1 MQQLNKVTLVG
12 YVGNVRITELTETH
26 AARFTVM
33 TSMAYKGQD
42 GVVIESTWHNC
53 TAFESN
59 KLNFAGLEKGAAVK
73 VEGRIRNNRYTD
85 VNGNE
90 RTTIE
95 IAVKELKILDV
106 KTLDAEE

>member
-12 YVGNVRITELTETH
+12 YVGNVRINELTETR

-33 TSMAYKGQD
+33 TSITYKGQD

-59 KLNFAGLEKGAAVK
+59 KLSLAGLEKGAAVK
-73 VEGRIRNNRYTD
+73 VEGRIRNSRYTD

-90 RTTIE
+90 RTIIE
-95 IAVKELKILDV
+95 IIVKELEILNV
-106 KTLDAEE
+106 KTLETEE